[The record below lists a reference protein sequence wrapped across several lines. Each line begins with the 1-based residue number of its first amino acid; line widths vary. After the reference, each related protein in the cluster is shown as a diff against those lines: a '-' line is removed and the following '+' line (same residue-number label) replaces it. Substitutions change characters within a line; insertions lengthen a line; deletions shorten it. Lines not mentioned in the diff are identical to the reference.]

1 MHTVAVIGG
10 SNGGYAAAAD
20 FAEQGHTVQW
30 YVRSPDNH
38 AAVLDSQSVTL
49 AVSPR
54 YEGTRRT
61 ADDRTTVSLSTVTTD
76 LAEAVSGAD
85 AVVVPLPTT
94 AQRGLF
100 ADLAP
105 VLEDD
110 QVVLLCPGNFGS
122 YLLRQSIDELDDPP
136 ENVTV
141 AETPTLP
148 YATRRSDDAESTI
161 NLDAV
166 ALPIGAYPGD
176 ETDRALAVVEG
187 LYESAI
193 PAANALDSA
202 LNNSNSCVNAV
213 PTVLNA
219 GAIESDEIESFNIHR
234 HGIGDGVYN
243 ALMSLDEERVRIR
256 EELGY
261 DEPHFTQD
269 EYYRPQ
275 EADGGHFYG
284 ENARKALM
292 SADTFSEDPPSL
304 DDRYVHEDIS
314 IATVLLASVG
324 EFLDVE
330 TATIDSI
337 VHIAESLMD
346 EEYSET
352 GRTLEQLGL
361 ADLSRGEF
369 ERVLAEGDE
378 P

>member
-54 YEGTRRT
+54 YEGRDERRT
-61 ADDRTTVSLSTVTTD
+61 IGPPSHSTVTTD

-94 AQRGLF
+94 AQRGSF
-100 ADLAP
+100 P
-105 VLEDD
+105 TSHRFSRTIKSCCSVPETS
-110 QVVLLCPGNFGS
+110 VRI
-122 YLLRQSIDELDDPP
+122 LRQSIDELDDPP

-148 YATRRSDDAESTI
+148 YVTRRSDDAESTI

-187 LYESAI
+187 FYESAI
-193 PAANALDSA
+193 PAENALDSA

-269 EYYRPQ
+269 EYYRPGGRRWALLRRKCPQ
-275 EADGGHFYG
+275 GADERRHLQRRPTVARRSVRPRGHQHRDG
-284 ENARKALM
+284 VVGLRRRVPRRRDGDDRQHRPHRGIAHGRGVQRDGTNAR
-292 SADTFSEDPPSL
+292 
-304 DDRYVHEDIS
+304 
-314 IATVLLASVG
+314 AT
-324 EFLDVE
+324 
-330 TATIDSI
+330 
-337 VHIAESLMD
+337 
-346 EEYSET
+346 
-352 GRTLEQLGL
+352 RPRR
-361 ADLSRGEF
+361 SRGGV
-369 ERVLAEGDE
+369 RAG
-378 P
+378 PRGG